1 MIPCGVSFTTIWRAA
16 SASRIASAVAQSF
29 AFLASVRAD
38 HKDATHNCYAYII
51 GANMGVMRYSD
62 DGEPQGTAGI
72 PLLSVL
78 RSSGVSDAVVTVTRY
93 FGGILLG
100 ASGLLRAYSTAA
112 SEAVHDAGIVTYVTY
127 DELRL
132 TVSYSDRQRLEVL
145 LHSDGVK
152 LDGCDFGTDVV
163 LALAVRADRTE
174 VFLRAAADQ
183 CSGRARVERLG
194 TRYDA

>member
-1 MIPCGVSFTTIWRAA
+1 MKT
-16 SASRIASAVAQSF
+16 SAEAIEFIRSVRSEHSDARHNVYAYLIASEN
-29 AFLASVRAD
+29 
-38 HKDATHNCYAYII
+38 AT
-51 GANMGVMRYSD
+51 RYSD

-174 VFLRAAADQ
+174 FFLRAAADQ